1 MSQVR
6 LIHWNAEEADQRAG
20 QLRSAGYEVLSDPF
34 DGEALRALR
43 EHPPDAVV
51 IDLSR
56 LPSHG
61 RDIALSLRKYK
72 STRHVP
78 VVFVEGAPEKVERLQ
93 TLLPDA
99 VYTTWEEIAGS
110 LEDAIAHP
118 PEEPVVPQSVMDAYS
133 GTPLPRKLGIKP
145 GSLVYLVNA
154 PEVFVDLLGDL
165 PDGAE
170 LHTGVHDNAG
180 LTLWFARFHDE
191 LESGMDSMVPLGEKG
206 GLWILWPKKSS
217 GVTSDLSQTVVREV
231 AMAAGLVDFKVCSV
245 DETWSGLRFA
255 RKKKT
260 AP

>member
-1 MSQVR
+1 VSQVR
-6 LIHWNAEEADQRAG
+6 LIHWKAKEAEQRAG

-56 LPSHG
+56 LPSQG
-61 RDIALSLRKYK
+61 RDIALNLRKYK
-72 STRHVP
+72 STRHLPLVL
-78 VVFVEGAPEKVERLQ
+78 VGGAPEKVERVQ

-99 VYTTWEEIAGS
+99 VYTTWGEIAAS
-110 LEDAIAHP
+110 LEEAIANP
-118 PEEPVVPQSVMDAYS
+118 LEEPVVPQSVMAAYS

-145 GSLVYLVNA
+145 GSLVYLVKA
-154 PEVFVDLLGDL
+154 PEGFVDLLGAL

-170 LHTGVHDNAG
+170 LRRGIDG
-180 LTLWFARFHDE
+180 DPDLTLWFTRSRDE
-191 LESGMDSMVPLGEKG
+191 LERGMDRMTLLAEKG

-217 GVTSDLSQTVVREV
+217 GVTSDLSQNIVREV